1 MEKGINKVVVS
12 AHVTASGRTQHMLG
26 RLRDEGVIVID
37 ETPVETGYQ
46 GPFAPPSIPIIN
58 YAPIHDIGTKGPT
71 EAEKLERT
79 IIRHL
84 YATRST
90 LPEEA
95 ELIRQKQSTL
105 PSAARKY
112 LMDVMYKPTHR

>member
-12 AHVTASGRTQHMLG
+12 AHGLNTADGKIRYMLAQ
-26 RLRDEGVIVID
+26 LRDEGIIVID
-37 ETPVETGYQ
+37 DTPVIEKPS
-46 GPFAPPSIPIIN
+46 PFAPPSIPIIN
-58 YAPIHDIGTKGPT
+58 FSSIHNTGTQGPS

-79 IIRHL
+79 ITRHL

-95 ELIRQKQSTL
+95 ALIRQKKSTL

-112 LMDVMYKPTHR
+112 LMDVMYKTS